1 MKILRKQLKDSEND
15 VDAMI
20 ALADERIEQMEKE
33 QNKSKKIPNVAK
45 AVLDRYAKLNSEMQV
60 LQQAN
65 DAFDNKEKIKNAS
78 KEKQEELDTLLLLQ

>member
-33 QNKSKKIPNVAK
+33 QNKSKTIPNVAK

>member
-45 AVLDRYAKLNSEMQV
+45 AVLDRYAKLNSERQV